1 MSSQNSSYIAWWP
14 SLLLIVDYNAQEV
27 KKQKTFVTSVWCG
40 KCLLYFYRRM
50 KSEIFNNQQ
59 QVEDEYSTQVIVF
72 HLQHIRVQIV

>member
-14 SLLLIVDYNAQEV
+14 SLLLIGDYNAQEV
-27 KKQKTFVTSVWCG
+27 KKNTFVTSVWCG